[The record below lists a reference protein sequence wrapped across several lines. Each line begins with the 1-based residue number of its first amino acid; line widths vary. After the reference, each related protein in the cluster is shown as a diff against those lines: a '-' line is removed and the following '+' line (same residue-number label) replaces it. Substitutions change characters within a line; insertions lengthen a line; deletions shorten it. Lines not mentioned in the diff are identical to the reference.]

1 LIEIT
6 SNNEDEVREEWEKIQ
21 MAYTILVDD
30 KTRKRYDR
38 SELNADPGA
47 AMLRSAM
54 EATVH
59 GVTSIDKGLFRLG
72 QMTVE

>member
-21 MAYTILVDD
+21 ISYMSI
-30 KTRKRYDR
+30 R
-38 SELNADPGA
+38 P
-47 AMLRSAM
+47 AMRRAAM

-59 GVTSIDKGLFRLG
+59 GVASIGKGLFSLG
-72 QMTVE
+72 QMTVENLSI